1 MQVQSYVTVPP
12 RDMEAIMRAVS
23 QQPVTAGMAAYC
35 DSVML
40 YAGGVLTD
48 SCGTSLD
55 HGVLIVGYGTA
66 NDLDYWLIK
75 NSWGTSWGEQG
86 YLRLQRTPGD
96 GLCGINLLASYP
108 LIA

>member
-1 MQVQSYVTVPP
+1 
-12 RDMEAIMRAVS
+12 MRAVS
-23 QQPVTAGMAAYC
+23 LQPVTAGMAAYC

-55 HGVLIVGYGTA
+55 HGVLIVGYGTSSGL
-66 NDLDYWLIK
+66 LDYWLIK
-75 NSWGTSWGEQG
+75 NSWGSTWGEEG
-86 YLRLQRTPGD
+86 YLRLQRTAGD

-108 LIA
+108 LID